1 MWGSAGQGRGCL
13 GSTSQKGLP
22 GTRSKIIMSVFGR
35 SLPEKGRLILYVGD
49 QKVLE
54 IFFIHV
60 GFALV
65 ILKPCSYLM
74 QVISLSL
81 ISGAGDR
88 SWEKPVRKQYIL
100 LNYIHSF
107 FFLMVFRLTVS
118 PFPQPTPLH
127 IFQVWRI
134 LAEVTNVLV
143 LIDARPITQM
153 QSRDQQHGFHP
164 ELVIRPRPAPTKPAP
179 AFEKICVHLAARGVL
194 I

>member
-1 MWGSAGQGRGCL
+1 MALSAFLLQLKGCPCLFWALGSLGRDLVNKKKMHSETCTAMAELALHGAGVKSVWGRAGQGRGCL
-13 GSTSQKGLP
+13 GSTSQKGVP
-22 GTRSKIIMSVFGR
+22 GTPCKIIMSVFGR

-54 IFFIHV
+54 ILFIHV

-65 ILKPCSYLM
+65 ILKPCSCLM

-107 FFLMVFRLTVS
+107 FFLMIFRLTV
-118 PFPQPTPLH
+118 PPTPPTPSYFSGLED
-127 IFQVWRI
+127 F
-134 LAEVTNVLV
+134 
-143 LIDARPITQM
+143 
-153 QSRDQQHGFHP
+153 SR
-164 ELVIRPRPAPTKPAP
+164 VN
-179 AFEKICVHLAARGVL
+179 
-194 I
+194 